1 MDGETTKRAA
11 SSSAGVKLPKKRKK
25 GLIIGL
31 LGSLTVL
38 AIIAGVLFYFLWWQ
52 KPEHIVAR
60 AIAGFATAE
69 KSTSTAKVE
78 VNNDQVSL
86 ELTAKI
92 VNQSPRQKADANLKV
107 TSKHPQM
114 DYSVDVSLATVYG
127 EDGVFYFKTD
137 GLSEA
142 VDTVLDK
149 YIQVYTE
156 RLGDS
161 NAQQQQTEALKQEFR
176 NRMMGPSVATA
187 KMIDGQWVKI
197 AADDLQGERYKSMR
211 CVLQTLKQFNADG
224 KARRELADIYDR
236 HPFLVVKNSKQQE
249 GLIGYEIDLN
259 SDQSI
264 QERQA
269 FVDEFSSAEST
280 KELSDCLQ
288 LNKSG
293 SNNNTTATKATAS
306 NFVIWLN
313 SGQLKKVELSDDKG
327 TKVTMEFDTGTSE
340 QIDIPTNTKSAKEVA
355 DYLFSA
361 PRPTLMTP
369 PLAR

>member
-142 VDTVLDK
+142 VDTVC
-149 YIQVYTE
+149 Q
-156 RLGDS
+156 
-161 NAQQQQTEALKQEFR
+161 
-176 NRMMGPSVATA
+176 
-187 KMIDGQWVKI
+187 
-197 AADDLQGERYKSMR
+197 
-211 CVLQTLKQFNADG
+211 
-224 KARRELADIYDR
+224 
-236 HPFLVVKNSKQQE
+236 
-249 GLIGYEIDLN
+249 
-259 SDQSI
+259 
-264 QERQA
+264 
-269 FVDEFSSAEST
+269 
-280 KELSDCLQ
+280 
-288 LNKSG
+288 
-293 SNNNTTATKATAS
+293 
-306 NFVIWLN
+306 
-313 SGQLKKVELSDDKG
+313 
-327 TKVTMEFDTGTSE
+327 
-340 QIDIPTNTKSAKEVA
+340 
-355 DYLFSA
+355 
-361 PRPTLMTP
+361 
-369 PLAR
+369 